1 MQLCVQSQDDYILY
15 ILKNE
20 MKISTK
26 IYKYK
31 NSSKLNI
38 TCTDHLKDVLFNLG
52 LKEDKSHKNLNIP
65 NNIPNHLIG
74 HFIRGVF
81 DGDGCIT
88 IKRTG
93 FSVTS
98 ICSNSINFLEDI
110 KRYLNY
116 NNIENIYILP
126 EKGKRKNILY
136 ILYISRKENQNQFKN
151 YIYNCSN
158 VYLKRKFDKFKLI
171 PC

>member
-1 MQLCVQSQDDYILY
+1 M
-15 ILKNE
+15 
-20 MKISTK
+20 
-26 IYKYK
+26 
-31 NSSKLNI
+31 
-38 TCTDHLKDVLFNLG
+38 
-52 LKEDKSHKNLNIP
+52 
-65 NNIPNHLIG
+65 IG

-93 FSVTS
+93 FSETS

-116 NNIENIYILP
+116 NNIENIHIRP
-126 EKGKRKNILY
+126 EKGNRKNILY